1 MVIEGGKT
9 METSLKCLTISVIL
23 AVTLVVIPTQA
34 QVERA
39 SIIGNVTDKTGAVLA
54 GVVVTV
60 THEETNT
67 AIKVPTSDT
76 GAFTAVNL
84 IPGSY
89 TISASLPGF
98 APITLPQLC
107 RAGEP

>member
-1 MVIEGGKT
+1 MD
-9 METSLKCLTISVIL
+9 TSFKSLTTSVL
-23 AVTLVVIPTQA
+23 PAQT

-54 GVVVTV
+54 GVTVTV
-60 THEETNT
+60 THQETNT
-67 AIKVPTSDT
+67 AIKVTTSDA

-89 TISASLPGF
+89 TLSASLSGF
-98 APITLPQLC
+98 ATVTYRNFVVQVSQQRASTLSWN
-107 RAGEP
+107 